1 MQFEIAIEG
10 PLPDIDLLYNELKIF
25 SAKMGKS
32 PVWDMENRQRGKIII
47 TEKEKY
53 LDDTL
58 RHLSHIMTK
67 AENRSA
73 SETKFDIRVRNL
85 ACSEPPTGSDQF
97 ITPFNP
103 VPEITIRP
111 WTPSMA
117 GLSDNKTIV
126 LDPKDAF
133 GTGKHPTTRLCL
145 KLFAQMAKDRSYH
158 QRLSNS
164 RLLDLGCG
172 SGILAIAAVKM
183 GVQRALGVEI
193 DPHSVKAAK
202 QNVLLNGLSQKIEI
216 RKGSWEAVHKRYDV
230 IMANLVTSVMFIIG
244 KRVPEYLTDQGV
256 AIVSGFG
263 ETQAEEMKIFFEKKG
278 LKIRRQLNLKKWSA
292 FLISKNL

>member
-10 PLPDIDLLYNELKIF
+10 PLPDIDLFYNELKIF
-25 SAKMGKS
+25 SAKMRKS
-32 PVWDMENRQRGKIII
+32 PVWDMENRQRAKIII

-58 RHLSHIMTK
+58 QHLSHIMTK

-97 ITPFNP
+97 MTPFNP
-103 VPEITIRP
+103 VPEIMIRP

-117 GLSDNKTIV
+117 GLPDNKTIV

-145 KLFAQMAKDRSYH
+145 KLFALMAKDR
-158 QRLSNS
+158 LSDT

-193 DPHSVKAAK
+193 DPDSVKAAK

-216 RKGSWEAVHKRYDV
+216 RKGSWEAVHERYEL
-230 IMANLVTSVMFIIG
+230 IMANLVTSVMLMIG
-244 KRVPEYLTDQGV
+244 KKLPEYLTDQGM

-278 LKIRRQLNLKKWSA
+278 LKICRQLNLKKWSA
-292 FLISKNL
+292 FLISKNF